1 MTQAE
6 PEKSDATPPAP
17 EGDAPGYATRLT
29 ATQRG
34 EDERGQRPLDW
45 QLIRRLWRY
54 SDPHRVKRNL
64 LVGIV
69 ILRSV
74 QLPMTSWVLAS
85 VINGPIARRDLGG
98 AAWGALAFL
107 AMVVF
112 TQGTFRYRQKLALEL
127 GEAVVRDLR
136 EEIFARLQ
144 TMSMAFY
151 DRTKIGRII
160 SRVSSD
166 AEAVRMGVQDTLF
179 VSLVQVGSML
189 VAAGVMLFYN
199 PLLFLFVLA
208 MTPIIY
214 LINRRFARRLVATA
228 RDIQESFS
236 RVTATIAES
245 VSGVRVTQGFTRQD
259 VNARLFRALVRD
271 HGNYNLAQSRLSG
284 TQLPLLEFKSQFV
297 IACLVVLAGWQV
309 LGDAAPPA
317 GLGWLSGDDPRVTFQ
332 ALVVFWFMIPLFF
345 APIRVIA
352 MQYNTAL
359 TAMAGAERIFSLFD
373 MQPEKLESEEAIDP
387 GTLRGAVAFTDV
399 RFGYDPDRPVLHGVD
414 FAAQPGD
421 TVALVG
427 HTGSGKSTVIKLI
440 TKFYLPTG
448 GRVTVDGHDVF
459 DLRTDALLAQVG
471 IVLQSNFL
479 FSGTVMDNIR
489 VGRPAASDAEVTDA
503 ARRLDC
509 LDLLEQLP
517 QGLMTEVGEQGG
529 GLSLGQRQLVCF
541 ARAMLADPRILIL
554 DEATS
559 SVDTMTEARIQKAL
573 AVLLAGRT
581 SFVVAHRLSTIRHA
595 TTVLVLDQGRVVE
608 RGTHEELLKQ
618 GGAYAGLYRQFVQ
631 AGEA

>member
-1 MTQAE
+1 MAKAKIDPTTDPRRE
-6 PEKSDATPPAP
+6 LPPPALDP
-17 EGDAPGYATRLT
+17 DTPAYATRLT
-29 ATQRG
+29 ATRRG
-34 EDERGQRPLDW
+34 EDERGQRPLNLA
-45 QLIRRLWRY
+45 LIRRLWRY
-54 SDPHRVKRNL
+54 SQPHRVKRNL
-64 LVGIV
+64 LLGIV
-69 ILRSV
+69 VLRAV
-74 QLPMTSWVLAS
+74 QLPGVAWILAS
-85 VINGPIARRDLGG
+85 VLNGPLARRDPAGT
-98 AAWGALAFL
+98 AWGAAAFGAAVL
-107 AMVVF
+107 F
-112 TQGTFRYRQKLALEL
+112 TQITLRYRQKLAMEL
-127 GEAVVRDLR
+127 GESVVQDLR
-136 EEIFARLQ
+136 QDIFRHLQ
-144 TMSMAFY
+144 SMGMGFY
-151 DRTKIGRII
+151 DRTKIGRVI

-179 VSLVQVGSML
+179 VTMVQLGSML

-199 PLLFLFVLA
+199 PPLFGFVVA
-208 MTPIIY
+208 MAPVIY
-214 LINRRFARRLVATA
+214 LINRRFTKRLVASA

-245 VSGVRVTQGFTRQD
+245 VSGVQVTQGFTRQD
-259 VNARLFRALVRD
+259 VNAKLFRTLVRD
-271 HGNYNLAQSRLSG
+271 HGNYNLVQSRLSG

-297 IACLVVLAGWQV
+297 IATLTLLAGWQV
-309 LGDAAPPA
+309 LGGA
-317 GLGWLSGDDPRVTFQ
+317 GWLGGDDPLATFQ
-332 ALVVFWFMIPLFF
+332 TLVVFWFMIPIFF
-345 APIRVIA
+345 GPIRVIA

-373 MQPEKLESEEAIDP
+373 TVPEKLEDDDAVDP
-387 GTLRGAVAFTDV
+387 GVLRGAVAFEDV
-399 RFGYDPDRPVLHGVD
+399 RFSYDVDRPVLHGVS
-414 FAAQPGD
+414 FTAAPGD

-448 GRVTVDGHDVF
+448 GRVTVDGHNVY

-489 VGRPAASDAEVTDA
+489 VGRPGASDDAVTDA

-517 QGLMTEVGEQGG
+517 HGLMTEVGEQGG

-595 TTVLVLDQGRVVE
+595 TAVLVLDQGKVVE

-618 GGAYAGLYRQFVQ
+618 GGTYAGLYRQFVQ